1 MNQGDDDVDGFGFGD
16 SRVIPENE
24 EDISNYKFTKF
35 ASTYFQGNT
44 NAFYIRRPL
53 KQPLLNLKGAAD
65 QQAALSVWITILR
78 FMGDMPEPKYIPT
91 ANDGKENTSVMG
103 KMYKTLGRRFSKKGL
118 GVAGEGADAE
128 SEVGG
133 APGDKATLK
142 KRLSSMT
149 LRKKSK
155 LDSEAIVGKG
165 EEADSEKVDAV
176 MPVMSR
182 PTTNLEK
189 LHFIIGH
196 GILRPELRDEIY
208 CQICSS

>member
-103 KMYKTLGRRFSKKGL
+103 KMYKTLGRRF
-118 GVAGEGADAE
+118 
-128 SEVGG
+128 
-133 APGDKATLK
+133 T
-142 KRLSSMT
+142 
-149 LRKKSK
+149 
-155 LDSEAIVGKG
+155 
-165 EEADSEKVDAV
+165 
-176 MPVMSR
+176 
-182 PTTNLEK
+182 
-189 LHFIIGH
+189 
-196 GILRPELRDEIY
+196 
-208 CQICSS
+208 